1 MAKKMSQTANEKEA
15 IQLDI
20 SLANMEKSLDS
31 TNKYYVGEPLYDK
44 TLENGNKWNIIVEN
58 ESQKVYGTG
67 WNFIN
72 KGTEINGYGNTQ
84 YSWVVNYTNGEVKQ
98 IDEKYTELSYKSGL
112 AVTDGLIFN
121 ADSLNMSD
129 TNTWGNGVNV
139 YGFDDDDEQGGY
151 KDNAFVFDGVNDYI
165 TIDGN
170 LDIQNEITLE
180 FYGSI
185 SKFGEKLDFVP
196 FFAAYNGK
204 YDAMSG
210 LCMRML
216 SKQKKYIVTNFGY
229 GVSCGNS
236 NIWEAAN
243 GAEHNLAV
251 KHKIQLNQNVMF
263 TASYSYENSIYKFYV
278 DGMVIQEA
286 ELDRVYWE
294 NFRDNDVPAIQY
306 FQIGKATWNFS
317 TEYFNGKM
325 YSARIYNKVLN
336 DTEVLENYN
345 KTVALHNIDAN
356 K

>member
-31 TNKYYVGEPLYDK
+31 TNKYYIGEPLYDK
-44 TLENGNKWNIIVEN
+44 TLENGTKWNIIVEN
-58 ESQKVYGTG
+58 ESQEVYGTG
-67 WNFIN
+67 WNFIS

-112 AVTDGLIFN
+112 AVTDGLVFN
-121 ADSLNMSD
+121 ADSLNMSN
-129 TNTWGNGVNV
+129 TNTWGNGVNA

-185 SKFGEKLDFVP
+185 NNFSQNLDFVP
-196 FFAAYNGK
+196 LFAAYNGR
-204 YDAMSG
+204 YDKMSG
-210 LCMRML
+210 LCMRL
-216 SKQKKYIVTNFGY
+216 FSVRRKFISTNFGY
-229 GVSCGNS
+229 GVGCGNS
-236 NIWEAAN
+236 DIWEQEAAQ
-243 GAEHNLAV
+243 HNLMV
-251 KHKIQLNQNVMF
+251 RYNIDLDKDVMF
-263 TASYSYENSIYKFYV
+263 TATYNHENLIYKLYAN
-278 DGMVIQEA
+278 GKLLKEA
-286 ELDRVYWE
+286 KLANAYWE
-294 NFRDNDVPAIQY
+294 NFRDNDIPAIQY

-317 TEYFNGKM
+317 TGYFNGKM